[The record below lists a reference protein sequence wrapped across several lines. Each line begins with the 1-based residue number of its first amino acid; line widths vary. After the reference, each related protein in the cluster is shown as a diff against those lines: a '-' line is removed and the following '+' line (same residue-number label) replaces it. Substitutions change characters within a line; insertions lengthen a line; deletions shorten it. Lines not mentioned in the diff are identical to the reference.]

1 MIQSPVKF
9 SHGGLLQYAGLS
21 PLGGTLPLHWRVRS
35 APPPH
40 VCSFC
45 GGPAER
51 EVVRVSRDGGLT
63 WTVQVIVRC
72 KRVPHAKHN
81 DYRPACKAVIL

>member
-21 PLGGTLPLHWRVRS
+21 PLGGTLPLTWPS
-35 APPPH
+35 KPAPPSH
-40 VCSFC
+40 ACAFC

-51 EVVRVSRDGGLT
+51 EEVRISHDNCKT
-63 WTVQVIVRC
+63 WTVRFVLRC
-72 KRVPHAKHN
+72 KRVPHAKHG